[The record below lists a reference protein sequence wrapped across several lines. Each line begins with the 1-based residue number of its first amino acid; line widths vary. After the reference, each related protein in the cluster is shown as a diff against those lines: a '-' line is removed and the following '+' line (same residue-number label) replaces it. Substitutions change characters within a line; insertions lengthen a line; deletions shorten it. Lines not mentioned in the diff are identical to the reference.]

1 MHKRFASCTD
11 RIRWCL
17 LNGDLCN
24 ERCYENSII
33 KTPDNHFYHNYMF
46 FSFSF
51 CFSLFEYSIALYM
64 LCTIHCCR
72 KKNSFLHVYFSHQF
86 NSCITIKFMILLKLV
101 TYDLFVFVLMVLFV
115 SYWLLHLNFLKTITF
130 IDKQSANK
138 KNIYQI
144 CNPLSWTAKHFPFS
158 ISGNQEGRRRD
169 Q

>member
-1 MHKRFASCTD
+1 MSNHCHINNNQRSPTTLISYNDMHKRFASCTD

-51 CFSLFEYSIALYM
+51 CFSLLKYSIALYM

-101 TYDLFVFVLMVLFV
+101 TYDLLNRIVCLLFYGSFCFVLIVTFEF
-115 SYWLLHLNFLKTITF
+115 YENNNFH
-130 IDKQSANK
+130 
-138 KNIYQI
+138 
-144 CNPLSWTAKHFPFS
+144 W
-158 ISGNQEGRRRD
+158 
-169 Q
+169 